1 MKLNHKTQTQ
11 FLRIAGHVGSLI
23 PALLLLY
30 DWQINNLGA
39 DPVREIT
46 LRTGKAA
53 IVLLFL
59 SLAVTPL
66 KFLFKWN
73 QLHPLRRIFGLYAFA
88 YVVSHL
94 LTFVWLDYGWSW
106 YFIWQGFLEN
116 TYTLVGLAAF
126 LVLLPL
132 AITSSRLA
140 MKKMGKRW
148 TALHKWVYLA
158 GVLAAL
164 HYLLIGKEPYT
175 QQIIFAVVLAL
186 LLLLRVTA
194 VKQQILRWRHPHKKK
209 PGEPASTR

>member
-11 FLRIAGHVGSLI
+11 ILRIAGHIGSLA

-30 DWQINNLGA
+30 DWQTANLGV

-73 QLHPLRRIFGLYAFA
+73 QLHPLRRILGLYAFG
-88 YVVSHL
+88 YVVAHL
-94 LTFVWLDYGWSW
+94 LVFVWLDYGWDW
-106 YFIWQGFLEN
+106 QFIQQGVLEN
-116 TYTLVGLAAF
+116 IYTLVGLASF
-126 LVLLPL
+126 LILLPL
-132 AITSSRLA
+132 ALTSTRWA
-140 MKKMGKRW
+140 MKKLGKRW
-148 TALHKWVYLA
+148 TALHKWVYAA
-158 GVLAAL
+158 GALAAL

-186 LLLLRVTA
+186 LLLLRSTA
-194 VKQQILRWRHPHKKK
+194 VKQHITRWRNPRKKK
-209 PGEPASTR
+209 AGEPA